1 VMNGQIADLP
11 LEILQID
18 IVMKSLKELGPLKLQ

>member
-1 VMNGQIADLP
+1 MHGYNDLP

-18 IVMKSLKELGPLKLQ
+18 GISHHIWIYMYVDLDL

>member
-1 VMNGQIADLP
+1 MMNSQIADLP
-11 LEILQID
+11 LEIRQID